1 MIGILKKTGVVV
13 NLIVDTS
20 VWSLFLRREKLDY
33 NNPMVQ
39 QLRNHLLNND
49 CIHLIGSILQELL
62 DGVRSQKQF
71 STLVEYF
78 EPFPLIELDR
88 QDYIYAAEL
97 RNGCRARGVQAG
109 IIDFQIAS
117 VCINRKIALLTSNK
131 DFKYIADNCELNLL
145 NN

>member
-1 MIGILKKTGVVV
+1 MKKTGGAV

-33 NNPMVQ
+33 NNQLVQ
-39 QLRNHLLNND
+39 LLRNHLLNND

-62 DGVRSQKQF
+62 DGVKSQKQF
-71 STLVEYF
+71 NTLVEYF

-88 QDYIYAAEL
+88 HDYIYAAEL
-97 RNGCRARGVQAG
+97 RNVCRAGGIKAC

-117 VCINRKIALLTSNK
+117 ACINRKIPLLTADK
-131 DFKYIADNCELNLL
+131 DFKYIADFCELSLL
-145 NN
+145 RI